1 MDYKDTLLMPKTD
14 FEMRGNLAKKEP
26 DIQQKWENLDLYH
39 SLLKTHQGQPTYI
52 LHDGPPYANG
62 NLHAGTAMNRIIKDF
77 IVKSHAMNGNYTP
90 FIPGWDTH
98 GLPIENAIQKL
109 GVDRKSL
116 TPADFRLK
124 CEEYALNQISIQK
137 STMKRLGTLADFDN
151 PYITL
156 QKSFEADQIRSFAK
170 MALAGLIYQGLK
182 PIYWSPARESALAE
196 AEIVYIDKKDPAI
209 FVMFDVLDGK
219 GILNDERFV
228 IWTTTP
234 WTIPAN
240 LAISLHPD
248 LDYAIVDTVKGKLIM
263 LAKKVDE
270 LLAKFELS
278 GKIIKTIKGKEL
290 EYITV
295 KHPFYPDRPSLIIL
309 GTHVTDEDGTGCVH
323 TAPGHGADDFYVGQ
337 KYGLPAYC
345 PVDEKGC
352 MMSEAGDFV
361 VGQFVEDANK
371 TITKKLDEL
380 NALLKLEWITHS
392 YPHDERMKKPVIFR
406 ATVQWFASIEK
417 IKDKILKQIKDVS
430 WGNEWG
436 EIRLYNMIKDRGDWC
451 ISRQRLW
458 GVPIPIIYT
467 EDDTPIMEKEVF
479 DHIAEL
485 FAKFGSNVWFEKDA
499 TELLPEGYRNDLS
512 PNGIYRKEKDIMDV
526 WFDSGSSHNVLKA
539 RGLDYP
545 ADLYFEGSDQ
555 YRGWFNSSLIVA
567 TATNGQAPY
576 KSVISHG
583 YVCDDKGE
591 KMSKSIGNVVDP
603 IDVIKVYG
611 ADILRLWASTI
622 DYKQDVRIGDDILKQ
637 VSEQYRKIRNTF
649 RFMLGNVSPMYFDKN
664 KDYVIYQD
672 REAIDQYITVL
683 LNDINHKC
691 INAYMRFNY
700 LEVSTTLTSFMTN
713 DLSSFYLDYIKDIV
727 YIETADSL
735 RRKQVQSVLYD
746 LIETLVRL
754 WAPILSFT
762 TEEIWQYYD
771 HDVVE
776 SVHLL
781 SFMPIKEFKDG
792 SKLKT
797 DFERLLAIRDDVNK
811 AIEIKRNEKLI
822 GKSLEADVAIEVTV
836 ADQELICKLLKN
848 NLTQFLI
855 VSSAHLESNTDFQQF
870 EVAKVNITK
879 ADGKVCPRC
888 WNITKETDD
897 NGLCLRCHDI
907 MLKLNKDNA

>member
-14 FEMRGNLAKKEP
+14 FEMRGNLAIKEP
-26 DIQQKWENLDLYH
+26 LIQAEWEAMNLYEC
-39 SLLKTHQGQPTYI
+39 LLKKHEGQESYI

-77 IVKSHAMNGNYTP
+77 IVKSHAMNDRFTP

-109 GVDRKSL
+109 GVNRKEL
-116 TPADFRLK
+116 APGDFRLK
-124 CEEYALNQISIQK
+124 CEEYAQKQIKIQM

-156 QKSFEADQIRSFAK
+156 QKSYEADQIRSFAK
-170 MALAGLIYQGLK
+170 MALSGLIYQGLK

-196 AEIVYIDKKDPAI
+196 AEIVYIDKKDPTIYVA
-209 FVMFDVLDGK
+209 FDVLDGK
-219 GILNDERFV
+219 GVLTDERFV

-248 LDYAIVDTVKGKLIM
+248 FKYAVVQTEKGKLIM
-263 LAKKVDE
+263 LADKVTE
-270 LLAKFELS
+270 LLTKFELT
-278 GKIIKTIKGKEL
+278 GEIIKLYQGKEL

-295 KHPFYPDRPSLIIL
+295 KHPFYPERPSLIIV

-337 KYGLPAYC
+337 KYDLPAYC

-352 MMSEAGDFV
+352 MTKEAGDFL

-371 TITKKLDEL
+371 TVTKKLDEL
-380 NALLKLEWITHS
+380 GALLKLEWLVHS
-392 YPHDERMKKPVIFR
+392 YPHDERMKKPVIYR

-417 IKDKILKQIKDVS
+417 IRDKILSQIKSVH
-430 WGNEWG
+430 WENEWG
-436 EIRLYNMIKDRGDWC
+436 EIRLYNMIKERGDWC

-467 EDDTPIMEKEVF
+467 EADTPIMEKEVF

-485 FAKFGSNVWFEKDA
+485 FAQYGSNVWFEKEAID
-499 TELLPEGYRNDLS
+499 LLPKGYTNELS
-512 PNGIYRKEKDIMDV
+512 PNNVYRKENDIMDV

-545 ADLYFEGSDQ
+545 SDLYFEGSDQ

-567 TATNGQAPY
+567 TATNDQAPY
-576 KSVISHG
+576 KNVLSHG

-591 KMSKSIGNVVDP
+591 KMSKSIGNTVDP
-603 IDVIKVYG
+603 LDAIKVYG

-622 DYKQDVRIGDDILKQ
+622 DFKQDVRIGDDILKQ

-649 RFMLGNVSPMYFDKN
+649 RFMLGHISTEYFDFETN
-664 KDYVIYQD
+664 YVPYKD
-672 REAIDQYITVL
+672 REPIDRYLTVL
-683 LNDINHKC
+683 LNDINKKC
-691 INAYMRFNY
+691 INAYMNY
-700 LEVSTTLTSFMTN
+700 NFLEVSSSLTTFMTN
-713 DLSSFYLDYIKDIV
+713 YLSSFYLDYIKDIV
-727 YIETADSL
+727 YIELPNS
-735 RRKQVQSVLYD
+735 RRRRQVQSVLYD
-746 LIETLVRL
+746 LVDCLVRL

-762 TEEIWQYYD
+762 TEEIWGNYKHEQAK
-771 HDVVE
+771 

-781 SFMPIKEFKDG
+781 SFTPDKQLDQAEYLKDN
-792 SKLKT
+792 
-797 DFERLLAIRDDVNK
+797 FARLIMIRDDVNK
-811 AIEIKRNEKLI
+811 AIENMRFQKII
-822 GKSLEADVAIEVTV
+822 GKSLEAKVSLEVNTQ
-836 ADQELICKLLKN
+836 DQQLISELLNN
-848 NLTQFLI
+848 NLTQFFI
-855 VSSAHLESNTDFQQF
+855 VSSAHLDTNTDYDQY
-870 EVAKVNITK
+870 EVSKVKISK
-879 ADGKVCPRC
+879 AEGQVCPRC
-888 WNITKETDD
+888 WNISDESDED
-897 NGLCLRCHDI
+897 GLCPRCHQI
-907 MLKLNKDNA
+907 IESLM